1 MFQGPLCNQ
10 RAGHLLRLL
19 ARGWLGGGCDGWVM
33 GGVVG
38 GGWDGGWWV
47 GGWDG
52 EGMED
57 SRPPLL
63 KFYSLRLVVADA

>member
-1 MFQGPLCNQ
+1 M
-10 RAGHLLRLL
+10 
-19 ARGWLGGGCDGWVM
+19 
-33 GGVVG
+33 G
-38 GGWDGGWWV
+38 GGWGGGWRVGWWVV

>member
-1 MFQGPLCNQ
+1 MCNQ

-38 GGWDGGWWV
+38 GGGDGGWWV

-57 SRPPLL
+57 SRPP
-63 KFYSLRLVVADA
+63 S

>member
-1 MFQGPLCNQ
+1 M
-10 RAGHLLRLL
+10 AG
-19 ARGWLGGGCDGWVM
+19 GM
-33 GGVVG
+33 VG
-38 GGWDGGWWV
+38 GGG